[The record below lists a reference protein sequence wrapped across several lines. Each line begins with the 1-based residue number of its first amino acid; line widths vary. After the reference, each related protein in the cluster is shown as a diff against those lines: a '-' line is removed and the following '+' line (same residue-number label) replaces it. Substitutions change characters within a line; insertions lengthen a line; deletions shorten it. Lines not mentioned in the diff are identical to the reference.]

1 VYTIIP
7 DILVFATKS
16 ACCRFHAQRFY
27 ALNCLATKDPNA
39 TPIKADITLNMMLIE
54 MPVAKAEEFHQ
65 HVQVS
70 TFLCIVA
77 LPEIPYIH
85 QQDASAHCFY
95 EVLLVYA
102 FAIDMTANNMRHPL
116 KVDLKYACQLEPLM
130 TSC

>member
-1 VYTIIP
+1 
-7 DILVFATKS
+7 
-16 ACCRFHAQRFY
+16 
-27 ALNCLATKDPNA
+27 
-39 TPIKADITLNMMLIE
+39 MMLIE